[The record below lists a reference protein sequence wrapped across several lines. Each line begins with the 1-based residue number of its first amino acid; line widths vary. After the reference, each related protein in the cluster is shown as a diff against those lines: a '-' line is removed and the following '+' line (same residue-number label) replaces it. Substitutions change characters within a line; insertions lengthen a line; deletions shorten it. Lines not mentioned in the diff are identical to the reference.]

1 MAVIQSKVNT
11 QSAAFKKNREDLLA
25 LIKQVNELEN
35 KVHLASKR
43 ENRSC
48 LKKEG
53 SFCLE
58 NGWIYCLIRVRVL

>member
-43 ENRSC
+43 KQE
-48 LKKEG
+48 LFKKRGQLLPRER
-53 SFCLE
+53 LD
-58 NGWIYCLIRVRVL
+58 LLL